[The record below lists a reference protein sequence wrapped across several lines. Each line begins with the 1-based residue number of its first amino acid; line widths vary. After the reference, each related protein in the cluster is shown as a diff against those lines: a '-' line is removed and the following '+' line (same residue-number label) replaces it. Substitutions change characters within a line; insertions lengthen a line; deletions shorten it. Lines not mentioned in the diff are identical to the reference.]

1 MSHEV
6 KCLEDNQMVLK
17 KSKHC
22 SEKKKLE
29 EKYFSQLEKDKVHND
44 IENAA
49 LKQDLD
55 MEKRSHEEHVLQLDL
70 QASESK
76 AVIKSVKDE
85 VIKAKRSY
93 SEEYKY
99 FGIKLKGLA
108 EAADDY
114 HVLLTENR
122 KLYNEVQDL
131 KGNIRVY
138 CQIRPFL
145 SGQSQKHTTVEFIGE
160 NGELIISNPLK
171 QGNRNQYKK
180 ITKKNIIEL
189 SRIS

>member
-1 MSHEV
+1 MHHENV
-6 KCLEDNQMVLK
+6 SRQFISNLQIHITFQRNYK
-17 KSKHC
+17 KF

-29 EKYFSQLEKDKVHND
+29 EQYFSQLKKDKVHSD
-44 IENAA
+44 IEIVA

-55 MEKRSHEEHVLQLDL
+55 MAKRSHEEHVLQLEL

-76 AVIKSVKDE
+76 AVMKSVKDE
-85 VIKAKRSY
+85 VIKVKRSY

-131 KGNIRVY
+131 KGNIMVY
-138 CQIRPFL
+138 CRIRPFL

-160 NGELIISNPLK
+160 NRELIISNPLK
-171 QGNRNQYKK
+171 QGNRNQYNK
-180 ITKKNIIEL
+180 L
-189 SRIS
+189 